1 MGDTSGARPIFSSLA
16 DDPALAPSIEAFILG
31 LAERIDAAQDAYS
44 RRDFKELASLAS
56 ALVSD
61 AAAAGFEPLASC
73 ASQIEATCHGRQLE
87 PPYLALIELTE
98 IARCV
103 RLGHRGAT

>member
-1 MGDTSGARPIFSSLA
+1 MGDAGGARPIFSSLA
-16 DDPALAPSIEAFILG
+16 DDPALAPAIEAFVLG

-44 RRDFKELASLAS
+44 RRDWKELASLAS
-56 ALVSD
+56 ALVGD

-73 ASQIEATCHGRQLE
+73 AAVIEATCPSQQLDATYE
-87 PPYLALIELTE
+87 GLIELTE

-103 RLGHRGAT
+103 RRGHRGAT

>member
-1 MGDTSGARPIFSSLA
+1 MGDIVGARPIFSSLA
-16 DDPALAPSIEAFILG
+16 DDPALAASIEAFVLG

-56 ALVSD
+56 ALVGD

-73 ASQIEATCHGRQLE
+73 ASVIEASCLATKLE
-87 PPYLALIELTE
+87 ETYQGLIELTE

>member
-1 MGDTSGARPIFSSLA
+1 MGDSTGAPPIFSSFA
-16 DDPALAPSIEAFILG
+16 DDPALAPSIETFVLG

-44 RRDFKELASLAS
+44 RRDFKELANLAN

-73 ASQIEATCHGRQLE
+73 ASVIEASCLGQDPE
-87 PPYLALIELTE
+87 PTYLGLVELTE

-103 RLGHRGAT
+103 RRGHRGAT

>member
-1 MGDTSGARPIFSSLA
+1 MGETTGIRPIFSAFA
-16 DDPALAPSIEAFILG
+16 DDPALAPTIERFVLG

-44 RRDFKELASLAS
+44 RRDFKELASLAA
-56 ALVSD
+56 ALVCD
-61 AAAAGFEPLASC
+61 AAAAGFEPLASS
-73 ASQIEATCHGRQLE
+73 ASVIESASLE
-87 PPYLALIELTE
+87 QAQQAAYSGLVDLTE